1 MSSHSDG
8 SGAAQRATALLVLCL
23 CCASCSCGGCEK
35 HIYQV
40 FFVCCCAPGH
50 SLPGA
55 VGGSVTEVLAG
66 LLLVSGLVTEV
77 VKFAQGMQ
85 VSTDYCTT
93 IWYAMYYCTY
103 SMFYCVEQMI
113 CCTEC

>member
-1 MSSHSDG
+1 M
-8 SGAAQRATALLVLCL
+8 
-23 CCASCSCGGCEK
+23 
-35 HIYQV
+35 
-40 FFVCCCAPGH
+40 
-50 SLPGA
+50 
-55 VGGSVTEVLAG
+55 TEVLAG

-113 CCTEC
+113 CCTECCMLPQVACCARRQC